1 MIYQHIPL
9 FKNYSPPF
17 TLLLSSLSICLIS
30 MLFTTILSAL
40 TMALCASGS
49 PVELSRRYNIVNHDS
64 LNPIP
69 TRVEAGVIG
78 RAMKIF
84 TPLLHIA
91 HGCQPY
97 TAADDNG
104 NIR

>member
-1 MIYQHIPL
+1 ML
-9 FKNYSPPF
+9 PF
-17 TLLLSSLSICLIS
+17 AV
-30 MLFTTILSAL
+30 LSAL
-40 TMALCASGS
+40 TMALGVSGS
-49 PVELSRRYNIVNHDS
+49 PIELARRYNIVNHDS

-69 TRVEAGVIG
+69 TRVEAGAIG

-97 TAADDNG
+97 TAADDAG